1 MLVATV
7 LALCAAVLHATWN
20 IAIKQTGDRFLALW
34 AQFVFA
40 GSAALAALITW
51 SVVYSPLNIAW
62 TWSIASGVGHLPY
75 VLLLA
80 RAYDKGDFSVTY
92 PIARGA
98 GALYSAIFGVLILK
112 DDLSP
117 LSMSGIAVVI
127 FGLWILTSNQ
137 KIKNVLPALGVA
149 ATIGIYSVVDAYGA
163 RNSNSIAFALSV
175 FVSGATS
182 ISMWALLTRAKQ
194 LRTFIRSSW
203 KIAAF
208 GGAMSLISYSLV
220 VYAFTLAPV
229 GYVATLREASVL
241 IAAFAG
247 WRMLG
252 EGDHR
257 RRLIAAF
264 VVVAGLVVLVAGR

>member
-7 LALCAAVLHATWN
+7 LALCAAILHATWN
-20 IAIKQTGDRFLALW
+20 LAIKQTGDRFLALW
-34 AQFVFA
+34 AQFIFA
-40 GSAALAALITW
+40 GSAALVALITW
-51 SVVYSPLNIAW
+51 SIIDSPPNIAW

-98 GALYSAIFGVLILK
+98 GALSSAILGVLILK

-194 LRTFIRSSW
+194 LRPFILSSW

-264 VVVAGLVVLVAGR
+264 VVVAGRVVLVAGR